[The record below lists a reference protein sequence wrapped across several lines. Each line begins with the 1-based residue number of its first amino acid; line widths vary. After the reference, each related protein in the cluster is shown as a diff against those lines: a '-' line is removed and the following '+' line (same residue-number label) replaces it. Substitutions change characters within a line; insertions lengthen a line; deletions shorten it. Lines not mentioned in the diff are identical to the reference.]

1 MPFDRRMTEAE
12 FLAGI
17 DPDRPVLIAG
27 PTGAGKSD
35 LALKVAEATGGK
47 RVAHLSVVILMI
59 AILALLGLG
68 APELLIRVLAGFL
81 IATTTWLALA
91 ERKRYA
97 PVSAI
102 QFLFAVLVVAGVP
115 FSFA

>member
-1 MPFDRRMTEAE
+1 MVMPVFILAFG
-12 FLAGI
+12 FLSTVFVSTLWNAGQ
-17 DPDRPVLIAG
+17 
-27 PTGAGKSD
+27 
-35 LALKVAEATGGK
+35 VAEATGGK